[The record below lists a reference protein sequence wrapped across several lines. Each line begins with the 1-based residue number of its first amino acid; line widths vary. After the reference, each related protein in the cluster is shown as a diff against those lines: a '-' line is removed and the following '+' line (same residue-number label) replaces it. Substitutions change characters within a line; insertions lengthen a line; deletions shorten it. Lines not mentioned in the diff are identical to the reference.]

1 MAYEKIFEPIKIRG
15 LELDNRIV
23 MPAMGSL
30 IANEDG
36 SANDNIIA
44 YLTERAKGGALVRL
58 SAAPCSP
65 TPAQTSPCICPRTR
79 TSRP

>member
-23 MPAMGSL
+23 MPAMGRL

-44 YLTERAKGGALVRL
+44 YLTERAKGGALVL
-58 SAAPCSP
+58 
-65 TPAQTSPCICPRTR
+65 T
-79 TSRP
+79 